1 MSEADNMA
9 LARRFIEHG
18 YQEAMSGNLDVVHQ
32 YFADN
37 YQDHTPLHP
46 EHSGVHGVKELI
58 ADTGQATPDL
68 RMEALHIAANG
79 DVVFVHWRATGT
91 HQQQH
96 QITKHV
102 RHIEPS
108 GEAGTVSGINL
119 YRVEGGKFVEGWY
132 YHNVLEY
139 AMTQSHSGT
148 PAGNS

>member
-68 RMEALHIAANG
+68 RMEVRHIAANG

-96 QITKHV
+96 QVTKHV
-102 RHIEPS
+102 RHLEPS

-119 YRVEGGKFVEGWY
+119 YRVEDGKFVESWNY
-132 YHNVLEY
+132 NNVLEY
-139 AMTQSHSGT
+139 AMSHG
-148 PAGNS
+148 